1 MGTQNQLELSN
12 QEKMTIN
19 AQMSYLH
26 QSLAFFEH
34 LRTNNSEIKS
44 TEQAIEFYMKTHA
57 QNLMDYMDLIKGGTE
72 PTRAQSILLEA
83 LKRTMVGNI
92 ENERR
97 RIQTE
102 N

>member
-1 MGTQNQLELSN
+1 MGKQNQLELSN
-12 QEKMTIN
+12 QDKMIIN

-26 QSLAFFEH
+26 QSLAFFEQ
-34 LRTNNSEIKS
+34 LRTNTRAIKT
-44 TEQAIEFYMKTHA
+44 TEEAIEFYMKTHA
-57 QNLMDYMDLIKGGTE
+57 QNLMDYMDLIKAGTE

-83 LKRTMVGNI
+83 LKRTLVGNI
-92 ENERR
+92 ENERT